1 MDTGQEVCSTREA
14 ADRLGVSLRTVQL
27 WSEAG
32 LLRAWKT
39 PGGHRRILTTSVEEL
54 LQRRGAS
61 GSRRARTRGGQ
72 YQVLIVEDEP
82 DFRHL
87 FELHLRSW
95 GLPIQLHCV
104 PSGFDALL
112 QVGASRPELLI
123 TDLRMPGID
132 GFEMLRALRASGAIS
147 DLEIIVVTAL
157 TEHTIAERGG
167 LPAGVT
173 VLFKPL
179 RFAELRQRLAQL
191 LEHWRGAAA
200 G

>member
-39 PGGHRRILTTSVEEL
+39 PGGHRRILTASIDEL
-54 LQRRGAS
+54 LQRRAGS
-61 GSRRARTRGGQ
+61 TSRRAPGGN
-72 YQVLIVEDEP
+72 YEVLIVEDEP

-95 GLPIQLHCV
+95 GLPINLQCV

-112 QVGASRPELLI
+112 SIGASRPDLLI

-147 DLEIIVVTAL
+147 ELEVIVVTAL

-167 LPAGVT
+167 LPPGVI

-179 RFAELRQRLAQL
+179 RFAELRQRLGQL
-191 LEHWRGAAA
+191 LENRQRAAA